1 MVVATDAAAWL
12 SERTG
17 YAPSA
22 DFRSLVSVDDGG
34 RVVGV
39 VGFDRWTPG
48 AVHMHV
54 ALATPIAARLLLP
67 AAFAEAFAE
76 GRLLALGEVRASN
89 HRSLSLARHLGFRE
103 AHRIRNGWDAGED
116 VVLFEMRREDCRW
129 LKEMLHG

>member
-1 MVVATDAAAWL
+1 MADSAAWL
-12 SERTG
+12 TERTG
-17 YAPSA
+17 YAPCA

-34 RVVGV
+34 QVVGV

-54 ALATPIAARLLLP
+54 ALDTPIAARTLLA

-76 GRLLALGEVRASN
+76 GRALALGEVRASN

-129 LKEMLHG
+129 LKETPHE